1 MLRTPGLKVHYERVE
16 WNYAPSQPPRAR
28 VVRDFPARF
37 AVHCRRSQFS
47 AVAIIRGPSIAELAI
62 NAVQS
67 DIKSKNETI
76 DQLCVNTIR
85 TLAMDAVQAANSGHP
100 GTPMALAP
108 VVYCLWQRIL
118 RFDPSHPIWPNRD
131 RFVLSIGHASML
143 LYAMLHLSEVR
154 AVNPKYET
162 LGQLSVTLEDI
173 KRFRQLD
180 SKCPGH
186 PEYRW
191 TSGVETTTGPLG
203 QGLATSV
210 GMALAERWLAS
221 YFNRPGFELFDY
233 DIYAL
238 CGDGCMMEGISGEAA
253 SLAGHLNLNNLCWIY
268 DNNHITIEGN
278 TALAYSDD
286 VATRFIGLGW
296 NVTRVGDANDLEM
309 LERAFRTFK
318 NTSDRPT
325 LIIVDSHIA
334 YGAPNK
340 QDTSAAHGEPLG
352 EEEIR
357 LAKRNYG
364 WPPDAKFSIP
374 DVVREHFQEGIE
386 ARGLAL
392 HQAWWAKFEEY
403 RRRYPELADQ
413 GYRMLRR
420 ELPDGWDKEFPTF
433 SADGKGLATRD
444 SSGQALNAL
453 ATRVPWLLGGSADLG
468 PSCKTR
474 LTLDGAGD
482 FSAQNSAGRNLHF
495 GIREHAMGAILNG
508 LSLSKIRP
516 FGSGFLIFSDYGRAA
531 IRLSA
536 LMEIPV
542 IYVFTHDSI
551 GVGEDGPTH
560 QPVEHLASLR
570 AIPGLITLRPADANE
585 TVEAWRV
592 IAEFRH
598 EPVALIL
605 TRQAVP
611 TLDQTKN
618 AAAEG
623 VRRGAYILA
632 DADDRRPQV
641 LLLATGSEVALCLEA
656 YETLKAEGIKA
667 RVVSMPS
674 WELFEHYCRDHP
686 DYREQVLPES
696 VAARVS
702 VEKASTLGWAGYV
715 GRRGHS
721 IGMETFGASAPL
733 KELQKKFGFTPENV
747 VVAAKQQ
754 IARAS

>member
-1 MLRTPGLKVHYERVE
+1 MATMDLAAEAVRT
-16 WNYAPSQPPRAR
+16 AS
-28 VVRDFPARF
+28 
-37 AVHCRRSQFS
+37 
-47 AVAIIRGPSIAELAI
+47 
-62 NAVQS
+62 
-67 DIKSKNETI
+67 KSTNDTI
-76 DQLCVNTIR
+76 DHLCVNTIR

-131 RFVLSIGHASML
+131 RFVLSVGHASML

-173 KRFRQLD
+173 KHFRQLD

-210 GMALAERWLAS
+210 GMAIAERWLGS
-221 YFNRPGFELFDY
+221 YFNRPGFDLFDY
-233 DIYAL
+233 DVYAL

-253 SLAGHLNLNNLCWIY
+253 SLAGHLKLNNLCWIY

-318 NTSDRPT
+318 STSDRPT

-357 LAKRNYG
+357 LTKGHYD
-364 WPPDAKFSIP
+364 WPSDARFLVPDA
-374 DVVREHFQEGIE
+374 VREHFQNGIG
-386 ARGLAL
+386 ARGWTL

-420 ELPDGWDKEFPTF
+420 ELPDGWDKGFPTF

-444 SSGQALNAL
+444 ASGKALNAL
-453 ATRVPWLLGGSADLG
+453 ARNVPWLLGGSADLG

-474 LTLDGAGD
+474 LTLEAAGD
-482 FSAQNSAGRNLHF
+482 FSADNRAGRNLHF

-508 LSLSKIRP
+508 LSLSKLRP

-542 IYVFTHDSI
+542 IHIFTHDSI

-585 TVEAWRV
+585 VVEAWRV
-592 IAEFRH
+592 ITQFRH

-611 TLDQTKN
+611 TLDRTKY
-618 AAAEG
+618 AAADG
-623 VRRGAYILA
+623 VRRGAYVLA
-632 DADDRRPQV
+632 DADDARPQV
-641 LLLATGSEVALCLEA
+641 LLLATGSEVALCIEA
-656 YETLKAEGIKA
+656 YEMLKTQGIKA

-674 WELFEHYCRDHP
+674 WEMFEHYCRDHP
-686 DYREQVLPES
+686 EYRDQVLPES
-696 VAARVS
+696 VSARVS
-702 VEKASTLGWAGYV
+702 VEKGSTLGWAQYV
-715 GRRGHS
+715 GRHGHS

-747 VVAAKQQ
+747 VAAAKRQ
-754 IARAS
+754 ITGAR